1 MGEYPADDGRH
12 VVNDDLPWA
21 LVPEALLYDHRLS
34 DKAVRV
40 YGCLVRHGDNPDNC
54 YPSQARIAGLIGC
67 EQRSIQRPLKQ
78 LVEAGWVIK
87 VPRFD
92 PSGMR
97 TSDGFRVRRQ
107 LPLAAQESAESAL
120 ESVDGPR
127 DGAQGDRA
135 ESSDEREPLN
145 DSQENENKEGALSG
159 AVDPVLYEESRR
171 LCDLLADLIEGNG
184 SKRPTVTAAWVAE
197 GERML
202 RIDKREADKV
212 ERCIRWCQAD
222 PFWRANILS
231 MTKLRAKYDQ
241 LRLAA
246 QRQREAR
253 QGAAA
258 PVTASREAPEGRVQL

>member
-12 VVNDDLPWA
+12 VVNESLPWA

-40 YGCLVRHGDNPDNC
+40 YGCLVRHGDDPSNC

-78 LVEAGWVIK
+78 LVEAGWVVK
-87 VPRFD
+87 VARHD
-92 PSGMR
+92 ANGLR
-97 TSDGFRVRRQ
+97 VSDGFYVRRQ
-107 LPLAAQESAESAL
+107 LPIAAL
-120 ESVDGPR
+120 ESAVSAHEDVDGPR
-127 DGAQGDRA
+127 DDAQGDRA
-135 ESSDEREPLN
+135 ESSDEREQVN
-145 DSQENENKEGALSG
+145 ESQENENTDGALSG
-159 AVDPVLYEESRR
+159 AADPALYDESRR
-171 LCDLLADLIEGNG
+171 LCNLLADLIEGNG
-184 SKRPTVTAAWVAE
+184 SKRPTVTAAWVSE

-202 RIDKREADKV
+202 RIDGREPAKV

-246 QRQREAR
+246 QRQREGR
-253 QGAAA
+253 LGAAA